1 MKIKKVFKILSID
14 GGGIKGLYSSKILEH
29 FEEEFQCNLVDYFD
43 MICGTSTGGIL
54 GLALSLKI
62 KASEISK
69 LYEEKGEMI
78 FPPQSKVWGIFKQT
92 FRGGKYGDKALKEA
106 LEATFGDH
114 EIGDSNCLL
123 CVPSYSLT
131 DARPFIFK
139 YDHKEGN
146 FSRDNKARYVDVAL
160 ATSAA
165 PTYFPLAEIK
175 EYDNK
180 QFVDGGIYANNPSI
194 VGFIEA
200 LTYFV
205 GEDKEYDEVQIL
217 SISSLTNTVGKN
229 TGLARD
235 RSFIDWRDELF
246 DAMLTGQAKFIEY
259 FMSMVHEINAIPVK
273 HIRVPSETLSPEQQ
287 SVVKLDKATKQS
299 IDLLKG
305 KGNDMGIIWRK
316 KEEIHQFFENEKTY
330 KTKL

>member
-1 MKIKKVFKILSID
+1 MKNKAFKILSID

-29 FEEEFQCNLVDYFD
+29 FEEEFQCNIVDHFD

-69 LYEEKGEMI
+69 LYEEKGTMI
-78 FPPQSKVWGIFKQT
+78 FPPQSKVKGIFKQL
-92 FRGGKYGDKALKEA
+92 FRGGKYGDHALKEA
-106 LEATFGDH
+106 LEATFGNH
-114 EIGDSNCLL
+114 KIGDSHCLL

-139 YDHKEGN
+139 YDHVEGN
-146 FSRDNKARYVDVAL
+146 LSRDNSARYVDVAL

-175 EYDNK
+175 DYDNK

-229 TGLARD
+229 TGLTRQRA
-235 RSFIDWRDELF
+235 FIDWRDELF
-246 DAMLTGQAKFIEY
+246 DSILTGQAKFIEY
-259 FMSMVHEINAIPVK
+259 FMSKVHEINAIPVK
-273 HIRVPSETLSPEQQ
+273 HIRVPSDILSPEQQ
-287 SVVKLDKATKQS
+287 SMVKLDKATKQS

-316 KEEIHQFFENEKTY
+316 KAEIKQFFESEKTY
-330 KTKL
+330 KTN

>member
-1 MKIKKVFKILSID
+1 MKKPFKILSID

-54 GLALSLKI
+54 ALALSLKL
-62 KASEISK
+62 KASQVSS
-69 LYEEKGEMI
+69 LYEEKGRLI
-78 FPPQSKVWGIFKQT
+78 FPVQSKAIGILKQT
-92 FRGGKYGDKALKEA
+92 FFKGKYGDEELRDA
-106 LEATFGDH
+106 LETTFKSH
-114 EIGDSNCLL
+114 KIGDSNCLL
-123 CVPSYSLT
+123 CIPSYSLT

-146 FSRDNKARYVDVAL
+146 LSRDNNTNYVDVAL

-175 EYDNK
+175 AYDNK
-180 QFVDGGIYANNPSI
+180 QFIDGGIYANNPSI

-217 SISSLTNTVGKN
+217 SISSLTNSAGKN
-229 TGLARD
+229 TGLAKG
-235 RSFIDWRDELF
+235 RSFIHWRDELF
-246 DAMLTGQAKFIEY
+246 DAMLTGQAKFIDY
-259 FMSMVHEINAIPVK
+259 FMSKVHEINAIPVK
-273 HIRVPSETLSPEQQ
+273 HVRVPSEILSPEQQ
-287 SVVKLDKATKQS
+287 GMVKLDKATKQS

-305 KGNDMGIIWRK
+305 KGNDMGVIWRK
-316 KEEIHQFFENEKTY
+316 KEEVKQFFETQKTY
-330 KTKL
+330 KTK